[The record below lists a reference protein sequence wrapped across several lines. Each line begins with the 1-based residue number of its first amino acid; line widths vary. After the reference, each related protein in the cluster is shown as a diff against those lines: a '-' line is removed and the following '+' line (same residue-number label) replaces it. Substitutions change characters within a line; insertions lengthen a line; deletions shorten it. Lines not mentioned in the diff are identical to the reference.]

1 MNAPSNPT
9 DIARETLRQLATHRI
24 APTPDN
30 YRDLYHRIS
39 GHGTPD
45 AEDDELAAKLG
56 KFAEQLTKTTQHAQ
70 LGVTMEK
77 VVARRDWKTLSA
89 VLLAL
94 SADEL
99 NHKPAEASRQSP
111 KEWTRALR
119 ALVHGLETTHTG
131 WTHARKRDAFEMLL
145 NSSPRDP
152 EVLLTR
158 MRALTTTWEESA
170 VGATGVEAAETPP
183 HPTSHAVAHAPSHS
197 PSHEASHAPSSN
209 DIAQHLRDCLFS
221 ALDLALPALLRH
233 APDLAW
239 EARTLAGRVR
249 QAETTEAL
257 AQLSQDLQLFTKRA
271 ELHGGGDG
279 QIREALLRLLRLVMD
294 NIRELVEGD
303 HWIHGQVAIV
313 KNALERALTPEVL
326 EEAERAI
333 KELMVRQG
341 LLKRSLE
348 EARASLKA
356 LLHDFIQRLGTMS
369 DETSG
374 YQGKLEV
381 YASRLQTSDGVAAL
395 NEIVLELIRD
405 TRAMHDTTTQS
416 REALTEARQ
425 HVQAAEVRIR
435 QMEQEL
441 ENLTERAREDQL
453 TGTLNRRGLDDAFK
467 REAARA
473 DRQGSPMCVA
483 LLDIDNFKKLNDT
496 LGHQAGDDALVHI
509 VQVVKDHL
517 RPADTLARYGGEE
530 FVILLPDSSVN
541 DAVEVMARLQR
552 ELTKRF
558 FLHNNEKLL
567 ITFSCGVSQRSAS
580 EDLEAAVARA
590 DQALYQ
596 AKRAGKNRVVVAEAA

>member
-1 MNAPSNPT
+1 MNATNPT
-9 DIARETLRQLATHRI
+9 DIARETLKELATRRI

-39 GHGTPD
+39 GHGAGD
-45 AEDDELAAKLG
+45 AEDDDLAGKLAR
-56 KFAEQLTKTTQHAQ
+56 FAEQLGKTSQHAQ
-70 LGVTMEK
+70 LGTTMEK
-77 VVARRDWKTLSA
+77 VLARRDWKTLSA
-89 VLLAL
+89 ILLAL

-99 NHKPAEASRQSP
+99 NHKPAQTTRQAP
-111 KEWTRALR
+111 KEWTRTLR
-119 ALVHGLETTHTG
+119 AMVQGLETPNAG
-131 WTHARKRDAFEMLL
+131 WTRARKRDAFEMLL
-145 NSSPRDP
+145 NSSPRDS
-152 EVLLTR
+152 EILLSR
-158 MRALTTTWEESA
+158 MRALITTWEEA
-170 VGATGVEAAETPP
+170 AAAPAGVEAAP
-183 HPTSHAVAHAPSHS
+183 AVQPAAVTQAPAHQAP
-197 PSHEASHAPSSN
+197 ASQPIVALDDATTD
-209 DIAQHLRDCLFS
+209 DIVQQLRDCLFA
-221 ALDLALPALLRH
+221 ALDIAHPALLRH

-239 EARTLAGRVR
+239 EARTLAGRIR
-249 QAETTEAL
+249 QAQSGEAL
-257 AQLSQDLQLFTKRA
+257 VQLGKDLQLFTKRA

-279 QIREALLRLLRLVMD
+279 QIREALLRLLRLVVD

-313 KNALERALTPEVL
+313 KNALDRALTPEVL

-369 DETSG
+369 VETSG
-374 YQGKLEV
+374 YQAKLET
-381 YASRLQTSDGVAAL
+381 YSTRLQQSDGDVAL
-395 NEIVLELIRD
+395 NSIVLDLIRD
-405 TRAMHDTTTQS
+405 TRTMHDATTQS

-441 ENLTERAREDQL
+441 ESLTERAREDQL
-453 TGTLNRRGLDDAFK
+453 TGTLNRRGLDEAFK

-473 DRQGSPMCVA
+473 DRQNSPMCVA

-496 LGHQAGDDALVHI
+496 LGHQAGDEALMHI
-509 VQVVKDHL
+509 VQVVKDDL
-517 RPADTLARYGGEE
+517 RPGDTLARYGGEE
-530 FVILLPDSSVN
+530 FVILLPDSSVKE
-541 DAVEVMARLQR
+541 AVEVMSRLQR

-567 ITFSCGVSQRSAS
+567 ITFSCGVSQRGGA

-590 DQALYQ
+590 DRALYE
-596 AKRAGKNRVVVAEAA
+596 AKRAGKNRVVVAENL

>member
-1 MNAPSNPT
+1 MNAPNPT
-9 DIARETLRQLATHRI
+9 DIARETLKQLATHRI

-39 GHGTPD
+39 GQGATE
-45 AEDDELAAKLG
+45 ADDDDLAAKLA
-56 KFAEQLTKTTQHAQ
+56 KFAEQLGKSTQHAQ
-70 LGVTMEK
+70 LGTTMEK
-77 VVARRDWKTLSA
+77 VLARRDWKTLSA
-89 VLLAL
+89 ILLAL

-99 NHKPAEASRQSP
+99 NHKPAQATRQAP
-111 KEWTRALR
+111 KEWTRTLR
-119 ALVHGLETTHTG
+119 AMVQGLETPNAG
-131 WTHARKRDAFEMLL
+131 WTRARKRDAFEMLL
-145 NSSPRDP
+145 NSSPRDS
-152 EVLLTR
+152 EILLAR
-158 MRALTTTWEESA
+158 MRALITTWEEAAAAS
-170 VGATGVEAAETPP
+170 TGVEAPP
-183 HPTSHAVAHAPSHS
+183 AGPPANATQAPAHHAP
-197 PSHEASHAPSSN
+197 ASHPIEPLEVAAT
-209 DIAQHLRDCLFS
+209 DDVVQQLRDCLFA
-221 ALDLALPALLRH
+221 ALDIALPALLRH

-249 QAETTEAL
+249 QAQSGDAL
-257 AQLSQDLQLFTKRA
+257 AQLGKDLQLFTKRA

-356 LLHDFIQRLGTMS
+356 LLHDFILRLGTMS

-374 YQGKLEV
+374 YQTKLET
-381 YASRLQTSDGVAAL
+381 YATRLQQSDGVAGL
-395 NEIVLELIRD
+395 NEIVLDLIRD

-416 REALTEARQ
+416 REALTDARQ

-473 DRQGSPMCVA
+473 DRQNSPMCVA

-496 LGHQAGDDALVHI
+496 LGHQAGDEALMHI
-509 VQVVKDHL
+509 VQVVKDDL
-517 RPADTLARYGGEE
+517 RPGDTLARYGGEE
-530 FVILLPDSSVN
+530 FVILLPDSSVKE
-541 DAVEVMARLQR
+541 AVEVMSRLQR

-567 ITFSCGVSQRSAS
+567 ITFSCGVSQRAAA

-590 DQALYQ
+590 DRALYE
-596 AKRAGKNRVVVAEAA
+596 AKRAGKNRVVVAEDL

>member
-1 MNAPSNPT
+1 MNAPNPT
-9 DIARETLRQLATHRI
+9 DIARETLKQLATHRI

-39 GHGTPD
+39 GQGATEAD
-45 AEDDELAAKLG
+45 DDELAVKLA
-56 KFAEQLTKTTQHAQ
+56 KFAEQLGKSTQHAQ

-77 VVARRDWKTLSA
+77 VLARRDWKTLSA
-89 VLLAL
+89 ILLAL

-99 NHKPAEASRQSP
+99 NHKPAQATRQPP
-111 KEWTRALR
+111 KEWTRTLR
-119 ALVHGLETTHTG
+119 AMVQGLETPNAG
-131 WTHARKRDAFEMLL
+131 WTRARKRDAFEMLL
-145 NSSPRDP
+145 NSSPRDS
-152 EVLLTR
+152 EILLAR
-158 MRALTTTWEESA
+158 MRALITTWEEA
-170 VGATGVEAAETPP
+170 AAAPTGVEAAPAVPP
-183 HPTSHAVAHAPSHS
+183 AAATHAPAH
-197 PSHEASHAPSSN
+197 PAPASHPIEPLEAATSE
-209 DIAQHLRDCLFS
+209 DIVQQLRDCLFA
-221 ALDLALPALLRH
+221 ALDVALPALLRH

-249 QAETTEAL
+249 QAQSGDAL
-257 AQLSQDLQLFTKRA
+257 VQLGKDLQLFTKRA

-356 LLHDFIQRLGTMS
+356 LLQDFILRLGTMS

-374 YQGKLEV
+374 YQTKLEN
-381 YASRLQTSDGVAAL
+381 YSTRLQQSDGVAAL

-405 TRAMHDTTTQS
+405 TRAMHDATNQS

-473 DRQGSPMCVA
+473 DRQNSPMCVA

-496 LGHQAGDDALVHI
+496 LGHQAGDEALMHI
-509 VQVVKDHL
+509 VQVVKDDL
-517 RPADTLARYGGEE
+517 RPGDTLARYGGEE
-530 FVILLPDSSVN
+530 FVILLPDSSVKE
-541 DAVEVMARLQR
+541 AVEVMARLQR

-567 ITFSCGVSQRSAS
+567 ITFSCGVSQRAAA
-580 EDLEAAVARA
+580 EDLDAAVARA
-590 DQALYQ
+590 DRALYE
-596 AKRAGKNRVVVAEAA
+596 AKRAGKNRVVVAENL